1 MTNALTPLRDFP
13 DRLSP
18 MVVKELRQGLRTRAF
33 GSTML
38 LMHVML
44 ILITLITGSAE
55 NSDDTRWM
63 LDGLATLV
71 LCFIMPFRVT
81 NALAEEVKMNT
92 LDMLML
98 TRLTC
103 SRIVFGKW
111 ASVALQSL
119 LIAFSLMPYVVARY
133 VFGGLDLML
142 ELNMLGLKWLAG
154 IVFAAL
160 LVMLSTIKQTWLRII
175 IIIVPVMFGGFG
187 FIGMLVASSSG
198 GPSLS
203 SSFGTDKWWVI
214 LCVSLLAALWCI
226 YAFLSLAA
234 SRVSPPASP
243 LAWQKRMIHV
253 LTILLLLAISLLMRE
268 IAWVSAAMAVLV
280 FLTMDVMTEQLNEVP
295 SVYVPFYKRGSL
307 GQLLWCF
314 SPGWA
319 SGFLLTV
326 VMSAIVGLC
335 FYLRAGAADLPDYFL
350 ACCTVWMMTS
360 VIQLFPS
367 TRRAEDLLP
376 IFLGTFAL
384 MYLLI
389 GMFSGIGVL
398 MAKSMDT
405 QPAFLALLPPS
416 AMIGAAQISAGPE
429 RDVFLRNAML
439 FASAWPVLMALISAH
454 AWRKLRPMRQQA
466 QRMSA

>member
-1 MTNALTPLRDFP
+1 MTTALTPLRDFP
-13 DRLSP
+13 DYLSP

-44 ILITLITGSAE
+44 ILITLMSGSAE

-71 LCFIMPFRVT
+71 LCFVMPFRVT
-81 NALAEEVKMNT
+81 NALTEEMKMNT

-133 VFGGLDLML
+133 VFGGMDLML
-142 ELNMLGLKWLAG
+142 ELNMLGLKWLTG

-160 LVMLSTIKQTWLRII
+160 LVMLSTIKQSWLRMV
-175 IIIVPVMFGGFG
+175 IIIVPVLFGGIGLLGMMFGSKGGSAMASFFG
-187 FIGMLVASSSG
+187 LADWWIVLSVVLFAS
-198 GPSLS
+198 
-203 SSFGTDKWWVI
+203 
-214 LCVSLLAALWCI
+214 LWCI
-226 YAFLSLAA
+226 YACLSFAA
-234 SRVSPPASP
+234 SRISDPSAP
-243 LAWQKRMIHV
+243 LAWQKRTVHV
-253 LTILLLLAISLLMRE
+253 LTILLLVGISLVTHDSVW
-268 IAWVSAAMAVLV
+268 ITAALVVMA
-280 FLTMDVMTEQLNEVP
+280 FLTLDVMTEKLNDVP
-295 SVYVPFYKRGSL
+295 SVYVPFYRHGWL
-307 GQLLWCF
+307 GRLLLLF

-319 SGFLLTV
+319 SGFLLTLI
-326 VMSAIVGLC
+326 MAALIGLC
-335 FYLRAGAADLPDYFL
+335 FYLRTGVSDVQDYYL
-350 ACCTVWMMTS
+350 TCCTLWMVTAF
-360 VIQLFPS
+360 IQIFPS
-367 TRRAEDLLP
+367 SRRADDLLP

-384 MYLLI
+384 MYLVI

-398 MAKSMDT
+398 MAKSMGS

-416 AMIGAAQISAGPE
+416 AMIGAAQISSGPE
-429 RDVFLRNAML
+429 RETFMRTAML
-439 FASAWPVLMALISAH
+439 CATAWPVIMALISLH
-454 AWRKLRPMRQQA
+454 AWRKLRPMRDEA
-466 QRMSA
+466 VRMSA